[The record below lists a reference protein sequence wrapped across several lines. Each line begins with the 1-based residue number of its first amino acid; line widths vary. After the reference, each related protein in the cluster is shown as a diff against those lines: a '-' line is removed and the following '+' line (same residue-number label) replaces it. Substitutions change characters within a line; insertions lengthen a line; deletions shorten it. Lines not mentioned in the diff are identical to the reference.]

1 MDAYLPFAQP
11 ACTSPCCGT
20 CALIAPRS
28 PGVQVLWM
36 GVPENWVQDM
46 EHLTEGSPRF
56 AYLKVHDRLRLLP
69 WSLQE
74 CLQRITYKGCG
85 KSSGKPFSRHGLV
98 QLALWTSD
106 LFYGAPDG
114 YIYDHGLKRPKT
126 PPLHACPQ
134 RPQLFAAVPTAL
146 LRYESQCAHL
156 YTWPKVRATMING
169 VEEAGMVSTI
179 LHQLRQ
185 KGYPPENPKLHYQF
199 HKIQEAVKLLKTT
212 SLLVTESDF
221 QRAGGAVPKSSHPL
235 SVDIKTVLIRDLH
248 QAFKAYGPPTFG
260 SMAIYRGIATI
271 LQAFGIQN
279 EWAADFA
286 ARGVKKVLERSLS
299 PYVELRIRTIMSEPA

>member
-20 CALIAPRS
+20 CALIAPRD
-28 PGVQVLWM
+28 PRVQVLWM

-46 EHLTEGSPRF
+46 EHLIEGSSQF
-56 AYLKVHDRLRLLP
+56 TYLKVHDRLPLLP

-74 CLQRITYKGCG
+74 CLQRITYEGCG

-106 LFYGAPDG
+106 LFYGTPDD

-126 PPLHACPQ
+126 PPLHECPQ
-134 RPQLFAAVPTAL
+134 RSQLFDAVPTAL
-146 LRYESQCAHL
+146 LRYESQCTHL

-169 VEEAGMVSTI
+169 VEEAGMLPTI
-179 LHQLRQ
+179 LKRLSQ
-185 KGYPPENPKLHYQF
+185 KGYSPENPKLHRQSQR
-199 HKIQEAVKLLKTT
+199 IQKAWEDLQRM
-212 SLLVTESDF
+212 SLLVTESAF
-221 QRAGGAVPKSSHPL
+221 QRAGGAVPKSSHHF

-248 QAFKAYGPPTFG
+248 QALKAYGSPVASVQETSIRESVGNAVEESEGLYPRLLWKK
-260 SMAIYRGIATI
+260 SP
-271 LQAFGIQN
+271 
-279 EWAADFA
+279 DF
-286 ARGVKKVLERSLS
+286 SDNS
-299 PYVELRIRTIMSEPA
+299 Y